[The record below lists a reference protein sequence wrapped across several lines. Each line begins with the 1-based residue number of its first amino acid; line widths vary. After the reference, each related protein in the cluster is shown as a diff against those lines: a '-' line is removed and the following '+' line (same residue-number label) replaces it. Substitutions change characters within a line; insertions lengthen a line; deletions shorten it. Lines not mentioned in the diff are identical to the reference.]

1 MVTVQDV
8 SDIREVPNNQV
19 KLSPYLNCTHVDG
32 RTLDT

>member
-19 KLSPYLNCTHVDG
+19 NLSPYFYCTLVDG
-32 RTLDT
+32 RTMDT